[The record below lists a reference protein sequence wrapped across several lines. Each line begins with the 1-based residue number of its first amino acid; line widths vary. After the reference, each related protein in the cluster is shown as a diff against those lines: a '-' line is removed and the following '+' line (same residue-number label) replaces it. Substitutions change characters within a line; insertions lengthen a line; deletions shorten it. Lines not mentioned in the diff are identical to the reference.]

1 MDHLNSSHYSPT
13 SRQNWSHLIFHHQQ
27 IHRGA
32 CLDKYHP
39 LLTFTFSR
47 AKNLQIIWIQIF
59 SHFLNFLNSENLKKN
74 SDFSQ
79 IIRSASL
86 RVCDRGEERQAVLV
100 QSKSQFL
107 FLLFF
112 FFPTAPYRII
122 VPWPSTKP
130 MAPALGELSLS
141 HQTTR
146 EILLFLLPDTVNN
159 ETNILI
165 QPSWRVSLIFCLRI
179 SFIYDRVVSKA

>member
-13 SRQNWSHLIFHHQQ
+13 SRQNWSHLTFHHQQ

-59 SHFLNFLNSENLKKN
+59 LSFSKFSEFRKSEKKFR
-74 SDFSQ
+74 FSQ

-112 FFPTAPYRII
+112 FPTAPYGII

-141 HQTTR
+141 HR
-146 EILLFLLPDTVNN
+146 
-159 ETNILI
+159 TN
-165 QPSWRVSLIFCLRI
+165 QGSPSFPLSWYS
-179 SFIYDRVVSKA
+179 